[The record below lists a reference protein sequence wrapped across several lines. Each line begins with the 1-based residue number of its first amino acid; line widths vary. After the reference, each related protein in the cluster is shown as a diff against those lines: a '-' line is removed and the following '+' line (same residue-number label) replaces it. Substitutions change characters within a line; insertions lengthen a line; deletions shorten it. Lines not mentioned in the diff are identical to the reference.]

1 MVIGLPGP
9 HPGGRARPLLSRS
22 IVHRRLT
29 VLLACLLGLLAACN
43 GPANASP
50 KGDDTAAVYS
60 AIIGKLVADSPP
72 TTTTTIDRTTAT
84 TGGDGASTTEAPA
97 EELPTVFI
105 EPLGDGYL
113 IDLGVQAKVVKNLE
127 AVAQVRFIDDRMEAV
142 EAEEPGQPVRPN
154 GMLVALGPLVQAN
167 DVERTVQVRRY
178 LDEDNHR
185 DSIATVTASG
195 ETWSVVLAEA
205 R

>member
-1 MVIGLPGP
+1 MVATAFLNLGGRSEVDAGQPQ
-9 HPGGRARPLLSRS
+9 PGGNQFVGGGQHLGRRPQPFQTVGAGPLHHT
-22 IVHRRLT
+22 VHKGSAPIEV
-29 VLLACLLGLLAACN
+29 VLG
-43 GPANASP
+43 
-50 KGDDTAAVYS
+50 
-60 AIIGKLVADSPP
+60 
-72 TTTTTIDRTTAT
+72 
-84 TGGDGASTTEAPA
+84 E
-97 EELPTVFI
+97 
-105 EPLGDGYL
+105 
-113 IDLGVQAKVVKNLE
+113 
-127 AVAQVRFIDDRMEAV
+127 V

-167 DVERTVQVRRY
+167 DIERTVQVRRY